1 MELHISVK
9 PETLWTVSIPGTSFD
24 LRITNSFLTML
35 LVMLFLIVVGGIIA
49 RRAQL
54 VPGRFQ
60 SVFEMVV
67 EFLLGLV
74 EGTAGKQLGRR
85 IFPLIGGLFIFIIVA
100 NYTGLLPGIGTIG
113 LLHETTGHALVAATD
128 AAAEAQHGK
137 VALVPL
143 FRPPS
148 ADLNMTLAMAFISYV
163 AFQIAGLSAHGVW
176 GRIKHM
182 ANPPFLLPIEIIS
195 ELSRIVSLS
204 FRLFGNIFAG
214 ETLLTVMY
222 GIANAIKISVI
233 GLVIPVIF
241 LYLEVLF
248 GFIQALIFAVL
259 TLIYIALASADGH
272 GHEEHDESAHARSAT
287 EEMRQARPV
296 GAD

>member
-1 MELHISVK
+1 
-9 PETLWTVSIPGTSFD
+9 
-24 LRITNSFLTML
+24 ML
-35 LVMLFLIVVGGIIA
+35 LVMLFLIILGSIVA

-54 VPGRFQ
+54 IPGRLQ
-60 SVFEMVV
+60 SVVEMVV

-74 EGTAGKQLGRR
+74 EGTAGKKLGRR

-113 LLHETTGHALVAATD
+113 IWHEGKHALVAASEGATGT
-128 AAAEAQHGK
+128 EHGGRT
-137 VALVPL
+137 LVPL

-148 ADLNMTLAMAFISYV
+148 ADLNMTLAMALISYV
-163 AFQIAGLSAHGVW
+163 AFQVAGISAHGVW

-222 GIANAIKISVI
+222 GIANAIKITVV
-233 GLVIPVIF
+233 GLVIPVISSISRCCSVSF
-241 LYLEVLF
+241 
-248 GFIQALIFAVL
+248 
-259 TLIYIALASADGH
+259 
-272 GHEEHDESAHARSAT
+272 
-287 EEMRQARPV
+287 RP
-296 GAD
+296 

>member
-1 MELHISVK
+1 VELHISVK
-9 PETLWTVSIPGTSFD
+9 PETLWSLPLFGSLT

-35 LVMLFLIVVGGIIA
+35 LVMLFLIILGSIVA

-54 VPGRFQ
+54 VPGRLQ
-60 SVFEMVV
+60 SVVEMVV

-74 EGTAGKQLGRR
+74 EGTAGKKLGRR

-113 LLHETTGHALVAATD
+113 IWHEGKHALVAASEG
-128 AAAEAQHGK
+128 ASGAEHGGRT
-137 VALVPL
+137 LVPL

-148 ADLNMTLAMAFISYV
+148 ADLNMTLAMALISYV
-163 AFQIAGLSAHGVW
+163 AFQVAGISAHGVW

-222 GIANAIKISVI
+222 GIANAIKITVV

-259 TLIYIALASADGH
+259 TLIYIALASAH
-272 GHEEHDESAHARSAT
+272 EHEEEHEAEEHQRSAAHGSRVVSLGT
-287 EEMRQARPV
+287 
-296 GAD
+296 GGD

>member
-9 PETLWTVSIPGTSFD
+9 PETLWTVSIPGTGFD

-35 LVMLFLIVVGGIIA
+35 LVMLFLIVVGSIIA
-49 RRAQL
+49 GRAQL

-74 EGTAGKQLGRR
+74 EGTAGKRLGRR

-113 LLHETTGHALVAATD
+113 LKETGGHALVAA
-128 AAAEAQHGK
+128 AEGAAEAEHGK

-148 ADLNMTLAMAFISYV
+148 ADLNMTLAMALISYV
-163 AFQIAGLSAHGVW
+163 AFQIAGLSAHGLW

-272 GHEEHDESAHARSAT
+272 GHEEHGEAEHAHSVREDA
-287 EEMRQARPV
+287 RQARAV

>member
-1 MELHISVK
+1 VELHISVK
-9 PETLWTVSIPGTSFD
+9 PETLWSLPLFGHLT

-35 LVMLFLIVVGGIIA
+35 LVMLFLIILGSLVA

-54 VPGRFQ
+54 IPGRLQ
-60 SVFEMVV
+60 SVVEMVV

-74 EGTAGKQLGRR
+74 EGTAGKKLGRR

-113 LLHETTGHALVAATD
+113 IWHEGKHALVAASEGATGT
-128 AAAEAQHGK
+128 EHGGRT
-137 VALVPL
+137 LVPL
-143 FRPPS
+143 FRPPT
-148 ADLNMTLAMAFISYV
+148 ADLNMTLAMALISYV
-163 AFQIAGLSAHGVW
+163 AFQVAGISAHGVW

-222 GIANAIKISVI
+222 GIANAIKITVV

-259 TLIYIALASADGH
+259 TLIYIALASAH
-272 GHEEHDESAHARSAT
+272 EHEEEHEAEGHHRGSAHDSRAV
-287 EEMRQARPV
+287 PL
-296 GAD
+296 GASGD

>member
-1 MELHISVK
+1 VELHISVK
-9 PETLWTVSIPGTSFD
+9 PETLWTVSIPGTGFD

-35 LVMLFLIVVGGIIA
+35 LVMLFLIVVGSIIA

-74 EGTAGKQLGRR
+74 EGTAGKRLGRR

-113 LLHETTGHALVAATD
+113 LKETGGHALVAA
-128 AAAEAQHGK
+128 AEGAAEVEHGK

-163 AFQIAGLSAHGVW
+163 AFQIAGLSAHGLW

-182 ANPPFLLPIEIIS
+182 ANPLFLLPIEIIS

-259 TLIYIALASADGH
+259 TLIYIALAAADGH
-272 GHEEHDESAHARSAT
+272 GHEEHGEAEYAHSVR
-287 EEMRQARPV
+287 EDVRQARAV

>member
-9 PETLWTVSIPGTSFD
+9 PETLWTVSIPGTGFD

-35 LVMLFLIVVGGIIA
+35 LVMLFLIVVGSIIA

-67 EFLLGLV
+67 EFLLDLV
-74 EGTAGKQLGRR
+74 EGTAGKRLGRR

-113 LLHETTGHALVAATD
+113 LKETGGHALVAA
-128 AAAEAQHGK
+128 AEGAAEAEHGK

-163 AFQIAGLSAHGVW
+163 AFQIAGLSAHGLW

-272 GHEEHDESAHARSAT
+272 GHEEHGEAEHAHSVREDA
-287 EEMRQARPV
+287 RQARAV

>member
-1 MELHISVK
+1 
-9 PETLWTVSIPGTSFD
+9 TLWTVTIPGTGFD

-35 LVMLFLIVVGGIIA
+35 LVMLFLIVVGSIIA

-74 EGTAGKQLGRR
+74 EGAAGKRLGRR

-113 LLHETTGHALVAATD
+113 LKETGGHALVAA
-128 AAAEAQHGK
+128 AEGAAEAEHGK

-143 FRPPS
+143 FRPPT

-163 AFQIAGLSAHGVW
+163 AFQIAGLSAHGLW

-259 TLIYIALASADGH
+259 TLIYITLASADGH
-272 GHEEHDESAHARSAT
+272 GHEEHGEAEHAHSVREDA
-287 EEMRQARPV
+287 RQARAV

>member
-9 PETLWTVSIPGTSFD
+9 PETLWTVSIPGTGFD

-35 LVMLFLIVVGGIIA
+35 LVMLFLIVVGSIIA

-74 EGTAGKQLGRR
+74 EGTAGKRLGRR

-113 LLHETTGHALVAATD
+113 LKETGGHALVAA
-128 AAAEAQHGK
+128 AEGAAEVEHGK

-148 ADLNMTLAMAFISYV
+148 ADLNMTLAMALISYV
-163 AFQIAGLSAHGVW
+163 AFQIAGLSAHGLW

-272 GHEEHDESAHARSAT
+272 GHEEHGEAEHAHSVREDA
-287 EEMRQARPV
+287 RQARAV

>member
-1 MELHISVK
+1 VELHISVK
-9 PETLWTVSIPGTSFD
+9 PETLWSLPLFGHLT

-35 LVMLFLIVVGGIIA
+35 LVMLFLIILGSIVA

-54 VPGRFQ
+54 IPGRLQ
-60 SVFEMVV
+60 SVVEMVV

-74 EGTAGKQLGRR
+74 EGTAGKKLGRR

-113 LLHETTGHALVAATD
+113 IWHEGKHALVAASEGATGT
-128 AAAEAQHGK
+128 EHGGRT
-137 VALVPL
+137 LVPL

-148 ADLNMTLAMAFISYV
+148 ADLNMTLAMALISYV
-163 AFQIAGLSAHGVW
+163 AFQVAGISAHGVW

-222 GIANAIKISVI
+222 GIANAIKITVV

-259 TLIYIALASADGH
+259 TLIYIALASAHEHEAEHEAEGH
-272 GHEEHDESAHARSAT
+272 HRGSAHDSRAV
-287 EEMRQARPV
+287 PL
-296 GAD
+296 GASGD

>member
-1 MELHISVK
+1 VELHISVK
-9 PETLWTVSIPGTSFD
+9 PETLWSLPLFGHLT

-35 LVMLFLIVVGGIIA
+35 LVMLFLIILGSIVA

-54 VPGRFQ
+54 IPGRLQ
-60 SVFEMVV
+60 SVVEMVV

-74 EGTAGKQLGRR
+74 EGTAGKKLGRR

-113 LLHETTGHALVAATD
+113 IWHEGKHALVAASEGATGT
-128 AAAEAQHGK
+128 EHGGRT
-137 VALVPL
+137 LVPL
-143 FRPPS
+143 FRPPT
-148 ADLNMTLAMAFISYV
+148 ADLNMTLAMALISYV
-163 AFQIAGLSAHGVW
+163 AFQVAGISAHGVW

-222 GIANAIKISVI
+222 GIANAIKITVV

-259 TLIYIALASADGH
+259 TLIYIALASAH
-272 GHEEHDESAHARSAT
+272 EHEEEHKAEGHHRGSAHDSRAV
-287 EEMRQARPV
+287 PL
-296 GAD
+296 GASGD

>member
-9 PETLWTVSIPGTSFD
+9 PETLWTVSIPGTGFD

-35 LVMLFLIVVGGIIA
+35 LVMLFLVVSGWWIA

-54 VPGRFQ
+54 VPGRAQ

-74 EGTAGKQLGRR
+74 EGTAGKRLGRR
-85 IFPLIGGLFIFIIVA
+85 IFPLIGGLFIFIIIA

-113 LLHETTGHALVAATD
+113 IKESAEHAALAATEG
-128 AAAEAQHGK
+128 AAEHGK

-148 ADLNMTLAMAFISYV
+148 ADLNMTLAMALISYV
-163 AFQIAGLSAHGVW
+163 AFQVAGVSAHGLW

-222 GIANAIKISVI
+222 GIANAIKITVV
-233 GLVIPVIF
+233 GLLVPVIF

-272 GHEEHDESAHARSAT
+272 AEHEEHEEGEPREAAHESARTARA
-287 EEMRQARPV
+287 V

>member
-1 MELHISVK
+1 VEFHISVK
-9 PETLWTVSIPGTSFD
+9 PETLWSLPLFGHLT

-35 LVMLFLIVVGGIIA
+35 LVMLFLIILGSLVA

-54 VPGRFQ
+54 IPGRLQ
-60 SVFEMVV
+60 SVVEMVV

-74 EGTAGKQLGRR
+74 EGTAGKKLGRR

-113 LLHETTGHALVAATD
+113 IWHEGKHALVAASEGATGT
-128 AAAEAQHGK
+128 EHGGRT
-137 VALVPL
+137 LVPL

-148 ADLNMTLAMAFISYV
+148 ADLNMTLAMALISYV
-163 AFQIAGLSAHGVW
+163 AFQVAGISAHGVW

-222 GIANAIKISVI
+222 GIANAIKITVV

-259 TLIYIALASADGH
+259 TLIYIALASAH
-272 GHEEHDESAHARSAT
+272 EHEEEHEAEGHHRGSAHDSRAV
-287 EEMRQARPV
+287 PL
-296 GAD
+296 GASGD

>member
-9 PETLWTVSIPGTSFD
+9 PETLWTVSIPGTGFD

-35 LVMLFLIVVGGIIA
+35 LVMLFLIVVGSIIA
-49 RRAQL
+49 GRAQL

-74 EGTAGKQLGRR
+74 EGTAGKRLGRR

-113 LLHETTGHALVAATD
+113 LKETGGHALVAA
-128 AAAEAQHGK
+128 AEGAAEAEHGK

-148 ADLNMTLAMAFISYV
+148 ADLNMTLAMALISYV
-163 AFQIAGLSAHGVW
+163 AFQIAGLSAHGLW

-272 GHEEHDESAHARSAT
+272 GHEEHGEAEHAHSVR
-287 EEMRQARPV
+287 EDPRQARAV

>member
-1 MELHISVK
+1 VELHISVK
-9 PETLWTVSIPGTSFD
+9 PETLWSLPLFGHLT

-35 LVMLFLIVVGGIIA
+35 LVMLFLIILGSLVA

-54 VPGRFQ
+54 IPGRLQ
-60 SVFEMVV
+60 SVVEMVV

-74 EGTAGKQLGRR
+74 EGTAGKKLGRR

-113 LLHETTGHALVAATD
+113 IWHEGKHALVAASEGATGT
-128 AAAEAQHGK
+128 EHGGRT
-137 VALVPL
+137 LVPL

-148 ADLNMTLAMAFISYV
+148 ADLNMTLAMALISYV
-163 AFQIAGLSAHGVW
+163 AFQVAGISAHGVW

-222 GIANAIKISVI
+222 GLANAIKITVV

-259 TLIYIALASADGH
+259 TLIYIALASAH
-272 GHEEHDESAHARSAT
+272 EHEEEHEAEGHHRGSAHDSRAV
-287 EEMRQARPV
+287 PL
-296 GAD
+296 GASGD

>member
-1 MELHISVK
+1 VELHISVK
-9 PETLWTVSIPGTSFD
+9 PETLWSLPLFGHLT

-35 LVMLFLIVVGGIIA
+35 LVMLFLIILGSIVA

-54 VPGRFQ
+54 IPGRLQ
-60 SVFEMVV
+60 SVVEIVV

-74 EGTAGKQLGRR
+74 EGTAGKKLGRR

-113 LLHETTGHALVAATD
+113 IWHEGKHALVAASEGATGT
-128 AAAEAQHGK
+128 EHGGRT
-137 VALVPL
+137 LVPL

-148 ADLNMTLAMAFISYV
+148 ADLNMTLAMALISYV
-163 AFQIAGLSAHGVW
+163 AFQVAGISAHGVW

-222 GIANAIKISVI
+222 GLANAIKITVV

-259 TLIYIALASADGH
+259 TLIYIALASAH
-272 GHEEHDESAHARSAT
+272 EHEEEHEAEGHHRGSAHDSRAV
-287 EEMRQARPV
+287 PL
-296 GAD
+296 GASGD

>member
-1 MELHISVK
+1 VELHISVK
-9 PETLWTVSIPGTSFD
+9 PETLWSLPLFGHLT

-35 LVMLFLIVVGGIIA
+35 LVMLFLIILGSIVA

-54 VPGRFQ
+54 IPGRLQ
-60 SVFEMVV
+60 SVVEIVV

-74 EGTAGKQLGRR
+74 EGTAGKKLGQR

-113 LLHETTGHALVAATD
+113 IWHEGKHALVAASEGATGT
-128 AAAEAQHGK
+128 EHGGRT
-137 VALVPL
+137 LVPL

-148 ADLNMTLAMAFISYV
+148 ADLNMTLAMALISYV
-163 AFQIAGLSAHGVW
+163 AFQVAGISAHGVW

-222 GIANAIKISVI
+222 GLANAIKITVV

-259 TLIYIALASADGH
+259 TLIYIALASAH
-272 GHEEHDESAHARSAT
+272 EHEEEHEAEGHHRGSAHDSRAV
-287 EEMRQARPV
+287 PL
-296 GAD
+296 GASGD

>member
-9 PETLWTVSIPGTSFD
+9 PETLWTVSIPGTGFD

-35 LVMLFLIVVGGIIA
+35 LVMLFLIVVGSIIA

-74 EGTAGKQLGRR
+74 EGTAGKRLGRR

-113 LLHETTGHALVAATD
+113 LKETGGHALVAA
-128 AAAEAQHGK
+128 AEGAAEAEHGK

-148 ADLNMTLAMAFISYV
+148 ADLNMTLAMALISYV
-163 AFQIAGLSAHGVW
+163 AFQIAGLSAHGLW

-182 ANPPFLLPIEIIS
+182 ANPLFLLPIEIIS

-272 GHEEHDESAHARSAT
+272 GHEEHGEAEHAHSVR
-287 EEMRQARPV
+287 EDPRQARAV

>member
-1 MELHISVK
+1 VELHISVK
-9 PETLWTVSIPGTSFD
+9 PETLWSLPLFGHLT

-35 LVMLFLIVVGGIIA
+35 LVMLFLIIFGSIVA

-54 VPGRFQ
+54 IPGRLQ
-60 SVFEMVV
+60 SVVEMVV

-74 EGTAGKQLGRR
+74 EGTAGKKLGRR

-113 LLHETTGHALVAATD
+113 IWHEGKHALVAASEGATGT
-128 AAAEAQHGK
+128 EHGGRT
-137 VALVPL
+137 LVPL

-148 ADLNMTLAMAFISYV
+148 ADLNMTLAMALISYV
-163 AFQIAGLSAHGVW
+163 AFQVAGISAHGVW

-222 GIANAIKISVI
+222 GIANAIKITVV

-259 TLIYIALASADGH
+259 TLIYIALASAH
-272 GHEEHDESAHARSAT
+272 EHEEEHEAEGHHRGSAHDSRAV
-287 EEMRQARPV
+287 PL
-296 GAD
+296 GASGD

>member
-9 PETLWTVSIPGTSFD
+9 PETLWSLPLFGSLT

-35 LVMLFLIVVGGIIA
+35 LVMLFLIILGSIVA

-54 VPGRFQ
+54 VPGRLQ
-60 SVFEMVV
+60 SVVEMVV

-74 EGTAGKQLGRR
+74 EGTAGKKLGRR

-113 LLHETTGHALVAATD
+113 IWHEGKHALVAASEG
-128 AAAEAQHGK
+128 ASGAEHGGRT
-137 VALVPL
+137 LVPL

-148 ADLNMTLAMAFISYV
+148 ADLNMTLAMALISYV
-163 AFQIAGLSAHGVW
+163 AFQVAGISAHGVW

-222 GIANAIKISVI
+222 GIANAIKITVV

-259 TLIYIALASADGH
+259 TLIYIALASAH
-272 GHEEHDESAHARSAT
+272 EHEEEHEAEEHQRSAAHGSRVVSLGT
-287 EEMRQARPV
+287 
-296 GAD
+296 GGD

>member
-1 MELHISVK
+1 VELHISVK
-9 PETLWTVSIPGTSFD
+9 PETLWSLPLFGGLT

-35 LVMLFLIVVGGIIA
+35 LVMLFLIILGSIVA

-54 VPGRFQ
+54 VPGRLQ
-60 SVFEMVV
+60 SVVEMVV

-74 EGTAGKQLGRR
+74 EGTAGKKLGRR

-113 LLHETTGHALVAATD
+113 IWHEGKHALVAASEG
-128 AAAEAQHGK
+128 ASGAEHGGRT
-137 VALVPL
+137 LVPL

-148 ADLNMTLAMAFISYV
+148 ADLNMTLAMALISYV
-163 AFQIAGLSAHGVW
+163 AFQVAGISAHGVW

-222 GIANAIKISVI
+222 GIANAIKITVV

-259 TLIYIALASADGH
+259 TLIYIALASAH
-272 GHEEHDESAHARSAT
+272 EHEEEHEAEEHQRSAAHGSRVVSLGT
-287 EEMRQARPV
+287 
-296 GAD
+296 GGD

>member
-1 MELHISVK
+1 VEFHISVK
-9 PETLWTVSIPGTSFD
+9 PETLWSLPLFGHLT

-35 LVMLFLIVVGGIIA
+35 LVMLFLIILGSIVA

-54 VPGRFQ
+54 IPGRLQ
-60 SVFEMVV
+60 SVVEMVV

-74 EGTAGKQLGRR
+74 EGTAGKKLGRR

-113 LLHETTGHALVAATD
+113 IWHEGKHALVAASEGATGT
-128 AAAEAQHGK
+128 EHGGRT
-137 VALVPL
+137 LVPL
-143 FRPPS
+143 FRPPT
-148 ADLNMTLAMAFISYV
+148 ADLNMTLAMALISYV
-163 AFQIAGLSAHGVW
+163 AFQVAGISAHGVW

-222 GIANAIKISVI
+222 GLANAIKITVV

-259 TLIYIALASADGH
+259 TLIYIALASAH
-272 GHEEHDESAHARSAT
+272 EHEEEHEAEGHHRGSAHDSRAV
-287 EEMRQARPV
+287 PL
-296 GAD
+296 GASGD

>member
-1 MELHISVK
+1 VEFHISVK
-9 PETLWTVSIPGTSFD
+9 PETLWSLPLFGHLT

-35 LVMLFLIVVGGIIA
+35 LVMLFLVILGSLVA

-54 VPGRFQ
+54 IPGRLQ
-60 SVFEMVV
+60 SVVEMVV

-74 EGTAGKQLGRR
+74 EGTAGKKLGRR

-113 LLHETTGHALVAATD
+113 IWHEGKHALVAASEGATGT
-128 AAAEAQHGK
+128 EHGGRT
-137 VALVPL
+137 LVPL

-148 ADLNMTLAMAFISYV
+148 ADLNMTLAMALISYV
-163 AFQIAGLSAHGVW
+163 AFQVAGISAHGVW

-222 GIANAIKISVI
+222 GLANAIKITVV

-259 TLIYIALASADGH
+259 TLIYITLASAH
-272 GHEEHDESAHARSAT
+272 EHEEEHEAEGHQRGSAHDSRAV
-287 EEMRQARPV
+287 PL
-296 GAD
+296 GASGD

>member
-9 PETLWTVSIPGTSFD
+9 PETLWTLALPGTSFE

-35 LVMLFLIVVGGIIA
+35 LVMASLVIVGSLIA
-49 RRAQL
+49 RRARL
-54 VPGRFQ
+54 VPGRAQ
-60 SVFEMVV
+60 SIFEMVV

-74 EGTAGKQLGRR
+74 EGTAGKRLGRR

-113 LLHETTGHALVAATD
+113 IWQEGGHAFLAAS
-128 AAAEAQHGK
+128 EGGSGEHGVSK
-137 VALVPL
+137 SLVPL
-143 FRPPS
+143 LRPPS

-248 GFIQALIFAVL
+248 GFIQALIFAIL
-259 TLIYIALASADGH
+259 TLIYITLASANGH
-272 GHEEHDESAHARSAT
+272 GEEHEVSEHREAT
-287 EEMRQARPV
+287 PEMATSR
-296 GAD
+296 GH

>member
-1 MELHISVK
+1 VELHISVK
-9 PETLWTVSIPGTSFD
+9 PETLWSLPLFGHLT

-35 LVMLFLIVVGGIIA
+35 LVMLFLIILGSIVA

-54 VPGRFQ
+54 IPGRLQ
-60 SVFEMVV
+60 SVVEMVV

-74 EGTAGKQLGRR
+74 EGTAGKKLGRR

-113 LLHETTGHALVAATD
+113 IWHEGKHALVAASEGATGT
-128 AAAEAQHGK
+128 EHGGRT
-137 VALVPL
+137 LVPL

-148 ADLNMTLAMAFISYV
+148 ADLNMTLAMALISYV
-163 AFQIAGLSAHGVW
+163 AFQVAGISAHGVW

-222 GIANAIKISVI
+222 GLANAIKITVV

-259 TLIYIALASADGH
+259 TLIYIALASAH
-272 GHEEHDESAHARSAT
+272 EHEEEHEAEGHHRGSAHDSRAV
-287 EEMRQARPV
+287 PL
-296 GAD
+296 GASGD

>member
-9 PETLWTVSIPGTSFD
+9 PETLWTVSIPGTGFD

-35 LVMLFLIVVGGIIA
+35 LVMLFLIVVGSIIA

-74 EGTAGKQLGRR
+74 EGTAGKRLGRR

-113 LLHETTGHALVAATD
+113 LKETGGHALVAA
-128 AAAEAQHGK
+128 AEGAAEAEHGK

-163 AFQIAGLSAHGVW
+163 AFQIAGLSAHGLW

-272 GHEEHDESAHARSAT
+272 GHEEHGEAEHAHSVR
-287 EEMRQARPV
+287 EDPRQARAV

>member
-1 MELHISVK
+1 VELHISVK
-9 PETLWTVSIPGTSFD
+9 PETLWSLPLFGHLT

-35 LVMLFLIVVGGIIA
+35 LVMLFLIILGSIVA

-54 VPGRFQ
+54 IPGRLQ
-60 SVFEMVV
+60 SVVEMVV

-74 EGTAGKQLGRR
+74 EGTAGKKLGRR

-113 LLHETTGHALVAATD
+113 IWHEGKHALVAASEGATGT
-128 AAAEAQHGK
+128 EHGGRT
-137 VALVPL
+137 LVPL

-148 ADLNMTLAMAFISYV
+148 ADLNMTLAMALISYV
-163 AFQIAGLSAHGVW
+163 AFQVAGISAHGVW

-222 GIANAIKISVI
+222 GIANAIKITVV

-241 LYLEVLF
+241 LYLEVRF

-259 TLIYIALASADGH
+259 TLIYIALASAH
-272 GHEEHDESAHARSAT
+272 EHEEEHEAEGHHRGSAHDSRAV
-287 EEMRQARPV
+287 PL
-296 GAD
+296 GASGD

>member
-1 MELHISVK
+1 MEFHISVK
-9 PETLWTVSIPGTSFD
+9 PETLWSLPLVGHLT

-35 LVMLFLIVVGGIIA
+35 LVMLFLIILGSLVA

-54 VPGRFQ
+54 IPGRLQ
-60 SVFEMVV
+60 SVVEMVV

-74 EGTAGKQLGRR
+74 EGTAGKKLGRR

-113 LLHETTGHALVAATD
+113 IWHEGKHALVAASEGATGT
-128 AAAEAQHGK
+128 EHGGRT
-137 VALVPL
+137 LVPL

-148 ADLNMTLAMAFISYV
+148 ADLNMTLAMALISYV
-163 AFQIAGLSAHGVW
+163 AFQVAGISAHGVW

-222 GIANAIKISVI
+222 GIANAIKITVV

-259 TLIYIALASADGH
+259 TLIYIALASAH
-272 GHEEHDESAHARSAT
+272 EHEEEHEAEGHHRGSAHDSRAV
-287 EEMRQARPV
+287 PL
-296 GAD
+296 GASGD

>member
-1 MELHISVK
+1 VELHISVK
-9 PETLWTVSIPGTSFD
+9 PETLWSLPLFGHLT

-35 LVMLFLIVVGGIIA
+35 LVMLFLIILGSIVA

-54 VPGRFQ
+54 IPGRLQ
-60 SVFEMVV
+60 SVVEMVV

-74 EGTAGKQLGRR
+74 EGTAGKKLGRR

-113 LLHETTGHALVAATD
+113 IWHEGKHALVAASEGATGT
-128 AAAEAQHGK
+128 EHGGRT
-137 VALVPL
+137 LVPL

-148 ADLNMTLAMAFISYV
+148 ADLNMTLAMALISYV
-163 AFQIAGLSAHGVW
+163 AFQVAGISAHGVW

-222 GIANAIKISVI
+222 GIANAVKITVV

-259 TLIYIALASADGH
+259 TLIYIALASAH
-272 GHEEHDESAHARSAT
+272 EHEEEHEAEGHHRGSAHDSRAV
-287 EEMRQARPV
+287 PL
-296 GAD
+296 GASGD

>member
-1 MELHISVK
+1 M
-9 PETLWTVSIPGTSFD
+9 PGTGFD

-35 LVMLFLIVVGGIIA
+35 LVMLFLIVVGSIIA

-74 EGTAGKQLGRR
+74 EGAAGKRLGRR

-113 LLHETTGHALVAATD
+113 LKETGGHALVAA
-128 AAAEAQHGK
+128 AEGAAEAEHGK

-143 FRPPS
+143 FRPPT

-163 AFQIAGLSAHGVW
+163 AFQIAGLSAHGLW

-259 TLIYIALASADGH
+259 TLIYITLASADGH
-272 GHEEHDESAHARSAT
+272 GHEEHGEAEHAHSVREDA
-287 EEMRQARPV
+287 RQARAV

>member
-1 MELHISVK
+1 VELHISVK
-9 PETLWTVSIPGTSFD
+9 PETLWSLPLFGHLT

-35 LVMLFLIVVGGIIA
+35 LVMLFLIILGSLVA

-54 VPGRFQ
+54 IPGRLQ
-60 SVFEMVV
+60 SVVEMVV
-67 EFLLGLV
+67 EFLLSLV
-74 EGTAGKQLGRR
+74 EGTAGKKLGRR

-113 LLHETTGHALVAATD
+113 IWHEGKHALVAASEGATGT
-128 AAAEAQHGK
+128 EHGGRT
-137 VALVPL
+137 LVPL

-148 ADLNMTLAMAFISYV
+148 ADLNMTLAMALISYV
-163 AFQIAGLSAHGVW
+163 AFQVAGISAHGVW

-222 GIANAIKISVI
+222 GLANAIKITVV

-259 TLIYIALASADGH
+259 TLIYIALASAH
-272 GHEEHDESAHARSAT
+272 EHEEEHEAEGHHRGSAHDSRAV
-287 EEMRQARPV
+287 PL
-296 GAD
+296 GASGD

>member
-1 MELHISVK
+1 MEFHISVK
-9 PETLWTVSIPGTSFD
+9 PETLWSLPLFGHLT

-35 LVMLFLIVVGGIIA
+35 LVMLFLIILGSLVA

-54 VPGRFQ
+54 IPGRLQ
-60 SVFEMVV
+60 SVVEMVV

-74 EGTAGKQLGRR
+74 EGTAGKKLGRR

-113 LLHETTGHALVAATD
+113 IWHEGKHALVAASEGATGT
-128 AAAEAQHGK
+128 EHGGRT
-137 VALVPL
+137 LVPL

-148 ADLNMTLAMAFISYV
+148 ADLNMTLAMALISYV
-163 AFQIAGLSAHGVW
+163 AFQVAGISAHGVW

-222 GIANAIKISVI
+222 GIANAIKITVV

-259 TLIYIALASADGH
+259 TLIYIALASAH
-272 GHEEHDESAHARSAT
+272 EHEEEHEAEGHHRGSAHDSRAV
-287 EEMRQARPV
+287 PL
-296 GAD
+296 GASGD

>member
-1 MELHISVK
+1 VELHISVK
-9 PETLWTVSIPGTSFD
+9 PETLWTVSIPGTGFD

-35 LVMLFLIVVGGIIA
+35 LVMAFLVIFGAVVA
-49 RRAQL
+49 RSAQL
-54 VPGRFQ
+54 VPGRLQ
-60 SVFEMVV
+60 SIFEMVV

-74 EGTAGKQLGRR
+74 EGTAGRRLGRR

-113 LLHETTGHALVAATD
+113 IWHEGSHALVAASEG
-128 AAAEAQHGK
+128 AAGGEPHGK
-137 VALVPL
+137 TLVPL

-148 ADLNMTLAMAFISYV
+148 ADLNMTLAMALISYV
-163 AFQIAGLSAHGVW
+163 AFQIAGLSAHGLW

-233 GLVIPVIF
+233 GLLIPVIF

-272 GHEEHDESAHARSAT
+272 HEEEHESGDRHASHHAAHAAARSA
-287 EEMRQARPV
+287 
-296 GAD
+296 GGD

>member
-1 MELHISVK
+1 MQLHISVK
-9 PETLWTVSIPGTSFD
+9 PETLWTVSIPGTGFD

-35 LVMLFLIVVGGIIA
+35 LVMGLLLVLGTIIA
-49 RRAQL
+49 RGAQL
-54 VPGRFQ
+54 VPGRGQ
-60 SVFEMVV
+60 SVFEMIV

-74 EGTAGKQLGRR
+74 EGTAGKRLGRR
-85 IFPLIGGLFIFIIVA
+85 IFPLIGGLFIFIIFA

-113 LLHETTGHALVAATD
+113 IWHEGGHALVAASEGAAGEHD
-128 AAAEAQHGK
+128 ATRT
-137 VALVPL
+137 LVPL

-148 ADLNMTLAMAFISYV
+148 ADLNMTLAMALISYV
-163 AFQIAGLSAHGVW
+163 AFQIAGLSAHGLW

-272 GHEEHDESAHARSAT
+272 GEEHESPEHRERRHEVAVAPH
-287 EEMRQARPV
+287 
-296 GAD
+296 GH

>member
-1 MELHISVK
+1 VELHISVK
-9 PETLWTVSIPGTSFD
+9 PETLWTVSIPGTGFD

-35 LVMLFLIVVGGIIA
+35 LVMLFLIVVGSIIA
-49 RRAQL
+49 GRAQL

-74 EGTAGKQLGRR
+74 EGTAGKRLGRR

-113 LLHETTGHALVAATD
+113 LKETGGHALVAA
-128 AAAEAQHGK
+128 AEGAAEAEHGK

-148 ADLNMTLAMAFISYV
+148 ADLNMTLAMALISYV
-163 AFQIAGLSAHGVW
+163 AFQIAGLSAHGLW

-272 GHEEHDESAHARSAT
+272 GHEEHGEAEHAHSVREDA
-287 EEMRQARPV
+287 RQARAV

>member
-9 PETLWTVSIPGTSFD
+9 PETLWTVSIPGTGFD

-35 LVMLFLIVVGGIIA
+35 LVMLFLIIVGRIIA
-49 RRAQL
+49 QRAQL
-54 VPGRFQ
+54 IPGRLQ
-60 SVFEMVV
+60 SIFEMPV

-74 EGTAGKQLGRR
+74 EGTAGKRLGRR
-85 IFPLIGGLFIFIIVA
+85 IFPLVGGLFIFIIVS

-113 LLHETTGHALVAATD
+113 LVKEAEGHALL
-128 AAAEAQHGK
+128 AAAKGAASEGHGK
-137 VALVPL
+137 AELIPL
-143 FRPPS
+143 LRPPT

-163 AFQIAGLSAHGVW
+163 AFQVAGISAHGVW

-204 FRLFGNIFAG
+204 FRLFGNVFAG
-214 ETLLTVMY
+214 ETLLGVMY

-248 GFIQALIFAVL
+248 GFIQALIFSIL
-259 TLIYIALASADGH
+259 TLIYIALASAHEH
-272 GHEEHDESAHARSAT
+272 GEHEHDDEVPSHQVR
-287 EEMRQARPV
+287 EEMRPAQASR
-296 GAD
+296 GH

>member
-9 PETLWTVSIPGTSFD
+9 PETLWSLPLFGHLT

-35 LVMLFLIVVGGIIA
+35 LVMLFLIILGSIVA

-54 VPGRFQ
+54 IPGRLQ
-60 SVFEMVV
+60 SVVEMVV

-74 EGTAGKQLGRR
+74 EGTAGKKLGRR

-113 LLHETTGHALVAATD
+113 IWHEGKHALVAASEGATGT
-128 AAAEAQHGK
+128 EHGGRT
-137 VALVPL
+137 LVPL

-148 ADLNMTLAMAFISYV
+148 ADLNMTLAMALISYV
-163 AFQIAGLSAHGVW
+163 AFQVAGISAHGVW

-222 GIANAIKISVI
+222 GIANAIKITVV

-259 TLIYIALASADGH
+259 TLIYIALASAH
-272 GHEEHDESAHARSAT
+272 EHEEEHEAEGHHRGSAHDSRAV
-287 EEMRQARPV
+287 PL
-296 GAD
+296 GASGD

>member
-1 MELHISVK
+1 VELHISVK
-9 PETLWTVSIPGTSFD
+9 PETLWSLPLFGHLT

-35 LVMLFLIVVGGIIA
+35 LVMLFLIILGSIVA

-54 VPGRFQ
+54 IPGRLQ
-60 SVFEMVV
+60 SVVEMVV

-74 EGTAGKQLGRR
+74 EGTAGKKLGRR

-113 LLHETTGHALVAATD
+113 IWHEGKHALVAASEGATGT
-128 AAAEAQHGK
+128 EHGGRT
-137 VALVPL
+137 LVPL

-148 ADLNMTLAMAFISYV
+148 ADLNMTLAMALISYV
-163 AFQIAGLSAHGVW
+163 AFQVAGISAHGVW

-222 GIANAIKISVI
+222 GIANAIKITVV

-259 TLIYIALASADGH
+259 TLIYIALASAH
-272 GHEEHDESAHARSAT
+272 EHEEEHEAEGHHRGSAHDSRAV
-287 EEMRQARPV
+287 PL
-296 GAD
+296 GASGD

>member
-9 PETLWTVSIPGTSFD
+9 PETLWSLPLFGGLT

-35 LVMLFLIVVGGIIA
+35 LVMLFLIILGSIVA

-54 VPGRFQ
+54 VPGRLQ
-60 SVFEMVV
+60 SVVEMVV
-67 EFLLGLV
+67 EFLLSLV
-74 EGTAGKQLGRR
+74 EGTAGKKLGRR

-113 LLHETTGHALVAATD
+113 IWHEGKHALVAASEGATG
-128 AAAEAQHGK
+128 AEHGGRT
-137 VALVPL
+137 LVPL

-148 ADLNMTLAMAFISYV
+148 ADLNMTLAMALISYV
-163 AFQIAGLSAHGVW
+163 AFQVAGISAHGVW

-222 GIANAIKISVI
+222 GIANAIKITVV

-259 TLIYIALASADGH
+259 TLIYIALASAH
-272 GHEEHDESAHARSAT
+272 EHEEGHEAEEQRGTAHDSRTVPLGTS
-287 EEMRQARPV
+287 
-296 GAD
+296 GD

>member
-9 PETLWTVSIPGTSFD
+9 PETLWSLPLFGHLT

-35 LVMLFLIVVGGIIA
+35 LVMLFLIILGSLVA

-54 VPGRFQ
+54 IPGRLQ
-60 SVFEMVV
+60 SVVEMVV

-74 EGTAGKQLGRR
+74 EGTAGKKLGRR

-113 LLHETTGHALVAATD
+113 IWHEGKHALVAASEGATGT
-128 AAAEAQHGK
+128 EHGGRT
-137 VALVPL
+137 LVPL

-148 ADLNMTLAMAFISYV
+148 ADLNMTLAMALISYV
-163 AFQIAGLSAHGVW
+163 AFQVAGISAHGVW

-222 GIANAIKISVI
+222 GIANAIKITVV

-259 TLIYIALASADGH
+259 TLIYIALASAH
-272 GHEEHDESAHARSAT
+272 EHEEEHEAEGHHRGSAHDSRAV
-287 EEMRQARPV
+287 PL
-296 GAD
+296 GASGD